1 MTFGEAIT
9 ANQLGPVISPSGEFY
24 PQDSFSGRA
33 QSPTAM
39 FTVTDFY
46 GHWTS
51 GGTQFSATVAAHGT
65 GGILLHPETGDN
77 FFNALSPF
85 VGSLGKVIFTKETT

>member
-9 ANQLGPVISPSGEFY
+9 ANQAGPVISPSGEYFHT
-24 PQDSFSGRA
+24 DVFSGRA
-33 QSPTAM
+33 QSPNAM
-39 FTVTDFY
+39 FTVQDFY
-46 GHWTS
+46 GMWQSAGTS
-51 GGTQFSATVAAHGT
+51 FSATVAAHGT

-85 VGSLGKVIFTKETT
+85 VGTLGKVIFTKEAT

>member
-9 ANQLGPVISPSGEFY
+9 ANQQGPVVSPSGEFF
-24 PQDSFSGRA
+24 PQDSFSRRA
-33 QSPTAM
+33 LSPDSL
-39 FTVTDFY
+39 FSVQDFY
-46 GHWTS
+46 GKWTS
-51 GGTQFSATVAAHGT
+51 GGVSFAAAVAAHGT

-85 VGSLGKVIFTKETT
+85 IGSLGKVIFTKETT